1 MSKGAIRPPV
11 WCCITLA
18 EKYSYCCIDLGV
30 RTSLDTLQGVWPFQ
44 ACRSLD
50 SASNGCSLQL
60 PCLPAP
66 DVSILGSYCPDLLQ
80 FSLSTSRGFGEVAIK
95 GTMLNP
101 AWGRNVLLGKVRYFR
116 DMQHPGK
123 CNILKSDMSGE
134 HLGNNPENLSRKL
147 FKFKTSPFVVSQ
159 HIRIEKVKCRT
170 QF

>member
-1 MSKGAIRPPV
+1 MQFV
-11 WCCITLA
+11 LQF
-18 EKYSYCCIDLGV
+18 GV
-30 RTSLDTLQGVWPFQ
+30 AL
-44 ACRSLD
+44 RSLK
-50 SASNGCSLQL
+50 STRTVALTSGLGLALTPSRVCGLSK

-134 HLGNNPENLSRKL
+134 NLGNNPENFSRKL
-147 FKFKTSPFVVSQ
+147 FKFKTSPFVVSR
-159 HIRIEKVKCRT
+159 HIRIERVKCRT